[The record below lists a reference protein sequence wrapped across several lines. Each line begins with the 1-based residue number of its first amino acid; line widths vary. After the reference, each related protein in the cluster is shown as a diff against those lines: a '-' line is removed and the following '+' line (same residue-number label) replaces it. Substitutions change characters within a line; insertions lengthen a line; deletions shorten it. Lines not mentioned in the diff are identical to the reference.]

1 MTETLLLTTGV
12 FVVAFLYSCVGHA
25 GASGYIAWMALM
37 GVVPAEI
44 RPTALALNVLVASL
58 ATWQFAQAG
67 HFSWPLFWPFAI
79 AAVPAAYLG
88 GQFHVPGDVLKVL
101 LGLTLLFSAFH
112 FARSSARTDA
122 PTQAPDWYFA
132 VAAGAVIGLL
142 SGITGTGG
150 GIFLTP
156 LLLMLHWAQPKQAA
170 AVTAP
175 FVLLTS
181 VAGLLGLA
189 SQAVVWPAYL
199 PWLLVAAGVGG
210 FVGSRAGSVHFPVV
224 AIKRL
229 LAAVLL
235 IASAKLLFT

>member
-1 MTETLLLTTGV
+1 MTETLLLTAGV
-12 FVVAFLYSCVGHA
+12 FVVAFLYSSVGHA

-37 GVVPAEI
+37 SVAPAEI
-44 RPTALALNVLVASL
+44 RPAALALNVLVASL
-58 ATWQFAQAG
+58 ATWQFARAG
-67 HFSWPLFWPFAI
+67 HFTWPLYWPFAL

-88 GQFHVPGDVLKVL
+88 GQWSVPGEVLKLL

-112 FARSSARTDA
+112 FARSSTRAQT
-122 PTQAPDWYFA
+122 PTQAPPWYLA
-132 VAAGAVIGLL
+132 VAAGALIGLL

-156 LLLMLHWAQPKQAA
+156 LLLVMNWAQPKQAA

-181 VAGLLGLA
+181 IAGLLGLA
-189 SQAVVWPAYL
+189 SKAVVWPAYL
-199 PWLLVAAGVGG
+199 PALLLAAGVGG
-210 FVGSRAGSVHFPVV
+210 LLGSRAGSLHFPVV

-229 LAAVLL
+229 LSAVLL